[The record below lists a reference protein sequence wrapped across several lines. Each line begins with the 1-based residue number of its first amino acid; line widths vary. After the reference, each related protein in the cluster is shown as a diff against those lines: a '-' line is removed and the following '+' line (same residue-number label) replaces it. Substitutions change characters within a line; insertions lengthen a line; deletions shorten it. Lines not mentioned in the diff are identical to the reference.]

1 MERALQKTRHLDDI
15 SQFIHYA
22 NKDKQAEFETKL
34 LAGRIQT
41 RDTAARIIKTLQDM
55 AAETSQ
61 ERRLTYTFSKENT
74 RVHVIGV
81 SAIQK
86 VCSTQSFAGV
96 PVMVERKLR
105 YFDSIDNV
113 AAAVA
118 SAEQPKDVI
127 DVSDFFVRF
136 TLSTEKFLKKDF
148 DGSINDPAA
157 HIRVVDRQSFTIPG
171 GEFRVDFSMVKSR
184 TAKTETLHTVLKNT
198 PSYELEIEYTP
209 REDPRPAVEVRRSL
223 FRILETLLGS
233 FQETH
238 HILPLSDVQRYAQE
252 FKSSSNSFYNPVTL
266 ERPHAVRDRPYNI
279 LKGYTVTIKADGQ
292 RCGLYVTRDR
302 KLVRVTPNGQ
312 VTHTGFTARDGQH
325 SENFIDG
332 EYIPDLN
339 LFCIFDIYKYKG
351 RNVKGL
357 PLFTT
362 DDDIRKN
369 PMSSRL
375 GCARQFVADLGTD
388 FTASPGPIM
397 RIESKAFL
405 AGDGPAME
413 ESIRKVLDAEYEYE
427 TDGCIFTPRMS
438 PVAPSQDTKGR
449 TWRRVYKWKPPHQN
463 SIDFLL
469 KIVPTA
475 TYDVVRKTMVREGK
489 LYVSRT
495 PGEDIIYPCETMTGE
510 YVQPRL
516 PLDLRSL
523 EDGGARV
530 PSVFQPSAPRN
541 EEAYKI
547 GVPVNAENVPVD
559 ATGTK
564 VEDNTIVE
572 CSYNVETQTWSVMRT
587 RYDKTYEY
595 RVMGRAQFGNDIYV
609 ADSIWT
615 SIHVPITEDMLRT
628 IWTAP
633 PDDTF
638 EDDLYY
644 RDEAAT
650 KVRSMVREFHN
661 RIKEMQY
668 SSYIV
673 PGNTLLELAVGRGGD
688 LHKWRKSK
696 PSKVLGLDIS
706 LSNLV
711 MPRQGACVRY
721 LNELRRSAEYLP
733 KVLFAQAD
741 MTKPFEEQDSK
752 YLKLVFGDDA
762 PAATTP
768 YLSEF
773 QGVHDWDVVA
783 CQFALH
789 YACETEEIFRVF
801 AKNLRHCKSI
811 FFGTFMDGK
820 AVHTL
825 LAGKSGHVFR
835 TRGKTFATIT
845 KRYEDDA
852 GWKEEFG
859 QQIDVLLDSTVK
871 PAPEYL
877 VPFEKVQEILQ
888 EEGFVLED
896 TKTFSEIYS
905 GQTSMTLER
914 GEQDFSF
921 LYRTFVF
928 KRGSAAPAEAAE
940 AAEEEV
946 PEPAAESMEA
956 ADAEAADVEKVED
969 EVAAA
974 EPAAEPAAV
983 PGKLTARHAGLRIQ
997 GRLLT
1002 ANKSPYSLDN
1012 PEHVR
1017 LLFSKDWRVAAA
1029 EPAAL

>member
-1 MERALQKTRHLDDI
+1 
-15 SQFIHYA
+15 
-22 NKDKQAEFETKL
+22 
-34 LAGRIQT
+34 
-41 RDTAARIIKTLQDM
+41 
-55 AAETSQ
+55 
-61 ERRLTYTFSKENT
+61 
-74 RVHVIGV
+74 
-81 SAIQK
+81 
-86 VCSTQSFAGV
+86 
-96 PVMVERKLR
+96 
-105 YFDSIDNV
+105 
-113 AAAVA
+113 
-118 SAEQPKDVI
+118 
-127 DVSDFFVRF
+127 
-136 TLSTEKFLKKDF
+136 
-148 DGSINDPAA
+148 
-157 HIRVVDRQSFTIPG
+157 
-171 GEFRVDFSMVKSR
+171 
-184 TAKTETLHTVLKNT
+184 
-198 PSYELEIEYTP
+198 
-209 REDPRPAVEVRRSL
+209 
-223 FRILETLLGS
+223 
-233 FQETH
+233 
-238 HILPLSDVQRYAQE
+238 
-252 FKSSSNSFYNPVTL
+252 
-266 ERPHAVRDRPYNI
+266 
-279 LKGYTVTIKADGQ
+279 
-292 RCGLYVTRDR
+292 
-302 KLVRVTPNGQ
+302 
-312 VTHTGFTARDGQH
+312 
-325 SENFIDG
+325 
-332 EYIPDLN
+332 
-339 LFCIFDIYKYKG
+339 
-351 RNVKGL
+351 
-357 PLFTT
+357 
-362 DDDIRKN
+362 
-369 PMSSRL
+369 
-375 GCARQFVADLGTD
+375 
-388 FTASPGPIM
+388 
-397 RIESKAFL
+397 
-405 AGDGPAME
+405 
-413 ESIRKVLDAEYEYE
+413 
-427 TDGCIFTPRMS
+427 
-438 PVAPSQDTKGR
+438 
-449 TWRRVYKWKPPHQN
+449 
-463 SIDFLL
+463 
-469 KIVPTA
+469 
-475 TYDVVRKTMVREGK
+475 
-489 LYVSRT
+489 
-495 PGEDIIYPCETMTGE
+495 
-510 YVQPRL
+510 
-516 PLDLRSL
+516 
-523 EDGGARV
+523 
-530 PSVFQPSAPRN
+530 
-541 EEAYKI
+541 
-547 GVPVNAENVPVD
+547 
-559 ATGTK
+559 
-564 VEDNTIVE
+564 
-572 CSYNVETQTWSVMRT
+572 
-587 RYDKTYEY
+587 
-595 RVMGRAQFGNDIYV
+595 
-609 ADSIWT
+609 
-615 SIHVPITEDMLRT
+615 
-628 IWTAP
+628 
-633 PDDTF
+633 
-638 EDDLYY
+638 
-644 RDEAAT
+644 
-650 KVRSMVREFHN
+650 
-661 RIKEMQY
+661 MQY

-752 YLKLVFGDDA
+752 YLKLVFGGDDA
-762 PAATTP
+762 PPATTP

-928 KRGSAAPAEAAE
+928 KRGSAAPAEAPAE

-946 PEPAAESMEA
+946 PEPAAESMEEPLVEA

-969 EVAAA
+969 EVAAEA
-974 EPAAEPAAV
+974 AAV

>member
-1 MERALQKTRHLDDI
+1 
-15 SQFIHYA
+15 
-22 NKDKQAEFETKL
+22 
-34 LAGRIQT
+34 
-41 RDTAARIIKTLQDM
+41 
-55 AAETSQ
+55 
-61 ERRLTYTFSKENT
+61 
-74 RVHVIGV
+74 
-81 SAIQK
+81 
-86 VCSTQSFAGV
+86 
-96 PVMVERKLR
+96 
-105 YFDSIDNV
+105 
-113 AAAVA
+113 
-118 SAEQPKDVI
+118 
-127 DVSDFFVRF
+127 
-136 TLSTEKFLKKDF
+136 
-148 DGSINDPAA
+148 
-157 HIRVVDRQSFTIPG
+157 
-171 GEFRVDFSMVKSR
+171 
-184 TAKTETLHTVLKNT
+184 
-198 PSYELEIEYTP
+198 
-209 REDPRPAVEVRRSL
+209 
-223 FRILETLLGS
+223 
-233 FQETH
+233 
-238 HILPLSDVQRYAQE
+238 
-252 FKSSSNSFYNPVTL
+252 
-266 ERPHAVRDRPYNI
+266 
-279 LKGYTVTIKADGQ
+279 
-292 RCGLYVTRDR
+292 
-302 KLVRVTPNGQ
+302 
-312 VTHTGFTARDGQH
+312 
-325 SENFIDG
+325 
-332 EYIPDLN
+332 
-339 LFCIFDIYKYKG
+339 
-351 RNVKGL
+351 
-357 PLFTT
+357 
-362 DDDIRKN
+362 
-369 PMSSRL
+369 
-375 GCARQFVADLGTD
+375 
-388 FTASPGPIM
+388 
-397 RIESKAFL
+397 
-405 AGDGPAME
+405 
-413 ESIRKVLDAEYEYE
+413 
-427 TDGCIFTPRMS
+427 MS

-469 KIVPTA
+469 KIVPTS

-547 GVPVNAENVPVD
+547 GVPVNDDNMPVD

-572 CSYNVETQTWSVMRT
+572 CSYDVETRTWSVMRT

-628 IWTAP
+628 LWTSP

-644 RDEAAT
+644 RDDVAT
-650 KVRSMVREFHN
+650 RVRSMVREFHN

-721 LNELRRSAEYLP
+721 LNELRRSTEYLP

-752 YLKLVFGDDA
+752 YLKLVFGGADGEA

-773 QGVHDWDVVA
+773 RGVQDWDVVA
-783 CQFALH
+783 CQFAMH
-789 YACETEEIFRVF
+789 YACETEENFRVF
-801 AKNLRHCKSI
+801 AKNLRHCRSI

-835 TRGKTFATIT
+835 SRGKTFATIT

-859 QQIDVLLDSTVK
+859 QQIDVLLESTVK

-888 EEGFVLED
+888 EEGFILED
-896 TKTFSEIYS
+896 TKAFSEIYS

-928 KRGSAAPAEAAE
+928 KRASAAPPEEEAPEEAVPEPAEEAEAAEPEAEADIEKAEEAPAEA
-940 AAEEEV
+940 
-946 PEPAAESMEA
+946 PAL
-956 ADAEAADVEKVED
+956 
-969 EVAAA
+969 
-974 EPAAEPAAV
+974 

-1017 LLFSKDWRVAAA
+1017 LLFSKDWRVA
-1029 EPAAL
+1029 EPEVPAAL